1 MVHYPQNRKHNGKI
15 DPIDTELIPETL
27 PRQTVEGATD
37 NTTTHAKQKQTTK
50 TQNTNLTKTL
60 YAVQNEI
67 LKLEKK
73 KKHNLNATIQRPTNG
88 EHKQKVITIHTRHTH
103 KTSKNT
109 IIVNSWMQ
117 NWQQRNL
124 FLKNPNNG
132 SKDK

>member
-1 MVHYPQNRKHNGKI
+1 M
-15 DPIDTELIPETL
+15 
-27 PRQTVEGATD
+27 
-37 NTTTHAKQKQTTK
+37 QKQTTR
-50 TQNTNLTKTL
+50 TQNTNLTKIL
-60 YAVQNEI
+60 YAVQHEI
-67 LKLEKK
+67 LKTRNKK
-73 KKHNLNATIQRPTNG
+73 GKHNLNATIQRPTNG